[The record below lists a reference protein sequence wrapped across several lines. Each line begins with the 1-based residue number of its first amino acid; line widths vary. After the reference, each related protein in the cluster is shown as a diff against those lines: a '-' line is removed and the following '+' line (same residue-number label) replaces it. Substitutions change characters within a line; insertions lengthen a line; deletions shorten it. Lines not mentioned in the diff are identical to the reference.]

1 MDRINH
7 VKIAS
12 PDPQAIATFLTE
24 VVDVPE
30 GWELGAARTLTSPGE
45 VPSPARD
52 AAGAFTPESVSSF
65 RGASELTGFIVGDTT
80 SRQFQVVQAET
91 PRIWGVAIGTRDF
104 EGAYE
109 RAVARGIPCT
119 PPDIVDWNAGD
130 SIRYFFAEVGGVV
143 FEVLRVE
150 SS

>member
-12 PDPQAIATFLTE
+12 PDPQAIATFLSE
-24 VVDVPE
+24 VVDIPE
-30 GWELGAARTLTSPGE
+30 GWELSAPKPLTAPGE
-45 VPSPARD
+45 VRSMARD
-52 AAGAFTPESVSSF
+52 AAGEFTPESVYAF
-65 RGASELTGFIVGDTT
+65 RGASELAGFIVGDTT
-80 SRQFQVVQAET
+80 SRQFQVIQAET

-119 PPDIVDWNAGD
+119 PPDIVEWHGAD